1 MRLRPQCDVWRDQA
15 RDQSMAKHYFAEVVI
30 WGVVICNFT
39 PDDCLYGQMQVCLVC
54 MSLSHGNIT
63 SVTVMTAHIL

>member
-1 MRLRPQCDVWRDQA
+1 
-15 RDQSMAKHYFAEVVI
+15 MAKHYFAEVVI